1 MSDVEKKRK
10 QREYEAMLRTDKERE
25 ERKIKEERDRQ
36 RIKQEQDRA
45 RILNMA
51 VAKQREK
58 RDFDQKTIEDKQDLH
73 IKELERQKRV
83 EYRIFNNLPPD
94 PDDEK
99 PLII

>member
-10 QREYEAMLRTDKERE
+10 QREYEATLRTDRERE
-25 ERKIKEERDRQ
+25 ERKLKEDKERQ
-36 RIKQEQDRA
+36 RINKDLDRS

-58 RDFDQKTIEDKQDLH
+58 KDFDQKAIEDKQDLH
-73 IKELERQKRV
+73 IKELERQKRI
-83 EYRIFNNLPPD
+83 EYRIFNNLAPD

-99 PLII
+99 PLI